1 MKRLF
6 ATVFTVLFLVLSL
19 AACGTKKVSDDVLP
33 IGSAAVGQ
41 SSSEESKSQGTAQAS
56 QDSVQDAQEPGT
68 NETASNETASAET
81 GENQE
86 SISDTGESQSDIQ
99 THAQHVH
106 AYTANTIEPD
116 CISGGYTVY
125 ICSCGE
131 QYTDNYTDALGHDFG
146 EWVTVK
152 EPTVSSEGQQEKTC
166 LRCGY
171 TEVQSIPRLENT
183 DDFVQAVVDLVNQ
196 ERSKEGLSP
205 LTGVTQLHSYA
216 AVRSSELVSRFEH
229 VRPDNS
235 NPLTYVIN
243 MGYFRAGENIAYG
256 YATPEAVMNAWM
268 NSPGHRMNILTPE
281 YSYIGVGCCRNGNT
295 LYWTQIFA
303 G

>member
-33 IGSAAVGQ
+33 SGSVVVGQ
-41 SSSEESKSQGTAQAS
+41 SSAEESKSQDTAQAAK
-56 QDSVQDAQEPGT
+56 DSVQGAQEPGI
-68 NETASNETASAET
+68 NDTASAET

-86 SISDTGESQSDIQ
+86 SVSDTGESQSDSQ
-99 THAQHVH
+99 TYAQHVH
-106 AYTANTIEPD
+106 AYTVDTIEPD
-116 CISGGYTVY
+116 CTSGGYTVY

-171 TEVQSIPRLENT
+171 TEVQSLPRLENT

-229 VRPDNS
+229 VRPDGS

-268 NSPGHRMNILTPE
+268 DSPGHRMNILTPE
-281 YSYIGVGCCRNGNT
+281 YSYIGIGCYRNGNT

>member
-1 MKRLF
+1 M
-6 ATVFTVLFLVLSL
+6 
-19 AACGTKKVSDDVLP
+19 
-33 IGSAAVGQ
+33 
-41 SSSEESKSQGTAQAS
+41 
-56 QDSVQDAQEPGT
+56 QDAQEPGT
-68 NETASNETASAET
+68 NDTAFAET

-86 SISDTGESQSDIQ
+86 SVSDTGESQSDIQ

-166 LRCGY
+166 FRCGY

-229 VRPDNS
+229 VRPDDS

-268 NSPGHRMNILTPE
+268 DSPGHRMNILTPE

>member
-1 MKRLF
+1 M
-6 ATVFTVLFLVLSL
+6 
-19 AACGTKKVSDDVLP
+19 
-33 IGSAAVGQ
+33 
-41 SSSEESKSQGTAQAS
+41 
-56 QDSVQDAQEPGT
+56 QDAQEPGT
-68 NETASNETASAET
+68 NDTAFAET

-86 SISDTGESQSDIQ
+86 SVSDTGESQSDIQ
-99 THAQHVH
+99 TYAQHVH
-106 AYTANTIEPD
+106 AYTVDTIEPG
-116 CISGGYTVY
+116 CTSRGYTVY

-171 TEVQSIPRLENT
+171 TEVQSLPRLENT

-229 VRPDNS
+229 VRPDDS

-281 YSYIGVGCCRNGNT
+281 YSYIGIGCYRNGNT